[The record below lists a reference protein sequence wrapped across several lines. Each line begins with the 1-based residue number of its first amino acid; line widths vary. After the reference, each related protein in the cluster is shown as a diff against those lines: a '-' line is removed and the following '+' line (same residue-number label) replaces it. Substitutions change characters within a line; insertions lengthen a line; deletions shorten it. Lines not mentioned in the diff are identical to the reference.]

1 MYDELLDDP
10 KVQRLSGDDF
20 KGWVNLLCLMSRGS
34 ANLSDEN
41 DIAFALRI
49 DVRKAKA
56 MIARLVDAGLIIK
69 EDQGFE
75 PYKWN
80 ERQYKSD
87 VSTDRVKRFR
97 ERSKTVSATAP
108 DTEADTETEKKEEGD
123 AAYAATSFAFSGKT
137 IRLNEIDLHRWRKTY
152 HAIPGL
158 EAELMTLDGWW
169 QDQPAEKKKRW
180 FHATQAMLNRKHQ
193 ELLAKAQAAAQGQ
206 EWISPC

>member
-49 DVRKAKA
+49 DLRKAKA
-56 MIARLVDAGLIIK
+56 MIGRLIDAGLIIK
-69 EDQGFE
+69 SDQGFE

-87 VSTDRVKRFR
+87 VSTARVKRFR
-97 ERSKTVSATAP
+97 ERSKIVSETPP
-108 DTEADTETEKKEEGD
+108 DTDTDK
-123 AAYAATSFAFSGKT
+123 S
-137 IRLNEIDLHRWRKTY
+137 
-152 HAIPGL
+152 IP
-158 EAELMTLDGWW
+158 
-169 QDQPAEKKKRW
+169 
-180 FHATQAMLNRKHQ
+180 
-193 ELLAKAQAAAQGQ
+193 LAKANGAEPANDESADAVFWATAKAYVGGKNAGSLIGKWVKQIGKAETAQVITRAQLERPVEKIAFIEGCVRQ
-206 EWISPC
+206 IATKARAQDAWVSPC